1 MQITGLGG
9 DQTVTINK
17 TTFYNFCFV
26 WDHKRVVFVD
36 ITVSTASY
44 TSDTMSVRVY
54 EGQEIVDE
62 WKFYADKRIDE
73 ARVFIESGDNMTAAE
88 TVVLMMEGLNNGV

>member
-9 DQTVTINK
+9 DTKITVTK
-17 TTFYNFCFV
+17 STFYNFCFV

-36 ITVSTASY
+36 ISVSTAPY

-62 WKFYADKRIDE
+62 WKFYGDKRIDE
-73 ARVFIESGDNMTAAE
+73 ARVLIEMSEDLAAAE